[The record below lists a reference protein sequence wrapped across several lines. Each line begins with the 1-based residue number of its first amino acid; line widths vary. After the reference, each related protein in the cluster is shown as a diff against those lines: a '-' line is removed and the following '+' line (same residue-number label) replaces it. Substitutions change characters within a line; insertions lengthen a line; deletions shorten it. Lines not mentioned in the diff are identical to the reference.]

1 MNKKVVVVGVAVV
14 VIVAVIAA
22 ILLLNHPNSKNYS
35 NTVVTPTTFTT
46 TTVTPTTT
54 TTTTITTPVNI
65 SSNLSMNSIYFIN
78 ENSSGYYYLFV
89 LNLTSYKEFLQQSGS
104 GNPTINN
111 ILIQSN
117 DIIPVQIIEKG
128 DYLFVIGRA
137 ISNISLIP
145 GNSYTVVF
153 ALSSGTTYNTQ
164 MTYEGT
170 WAGSIP

>member
-1 MNKKVVVVGVAVV
+1 MNKKVVVGVAVV
-14 VIVAVIAA
+14 VIVAAIAA
-22 ILLLNHPNSKNYS
+22 ILLLNHPNSNSS
-35 NTVVTPTTFTT
+35 NTVVTPTTSTT
-46 TTVTPTTT
+46 TTTTPITT
-54 TTTTITTPVNI
+54 TTTTITTSTSVNT

-104 GNPTINN
+104 ENPTINN

-128 DYLFVIGRA
+128 DYLFVIGRV
-137 ISNISLIP
+137 ISNISLSI
-145 GNSYTVVF
+145 GNNYTVVF

-164 MTYEGT
+164 MIYQGT